1 MYKLALKNPHVS
13 TLNNTMGIL
22 SVKHK
27 TRGALLSVVVYII
40 NPNRTYIDSNPT
52 VCSA

>member
-13 TLNNTMGIL
+13 TLNNTMG
-22 SVKHK
+22 VQ
-27 TRGALLSVVVYII
+27 GALLSVVVYII

-52 VCSA
+52 VCSV